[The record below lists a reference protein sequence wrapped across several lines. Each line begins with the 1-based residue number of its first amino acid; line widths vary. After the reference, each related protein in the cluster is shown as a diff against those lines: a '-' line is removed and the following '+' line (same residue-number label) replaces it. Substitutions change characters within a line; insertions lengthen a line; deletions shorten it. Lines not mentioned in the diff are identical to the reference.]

1 MIYEL
6 IIIGGGPAGCAGAVY
21 ASRKQIKT
29 AIVAYEFGGQSNVS
43 DDIQNWIGTPHISGA
58 ELAKSLEAHVR
69 EYAGNIVDVL
79 KGKKVAS
86 ISKNE
91 VEGKNV
97 FTVTLE
103 SGESL
108 ESQTVLIT
116 AGSNHRK
123 LEAKNA
129 DMFEHKGLTYCASCD
144 GPFFTGMPVVVIGG
158 GNAGLESALQLSAYC
173 SKVYLL
179 NRSDKFRA
187 DEVTIATAK
196 NNPKIEIIPNAVS
209 IEVLGDET
217 NTFVAGLL
225 YKDVLT
231 NEEIK
236 LDVKGIFVEIGQLPN
251 TGIAGELVNK
261 DPHGKIIV
269 DHKSM
274 KTSLSG
280 IWAAGDCTDV
290 LYHQNNIAAGDAV
303 KALED
308 IYQWLQTQK

>member
-1 MIYEL
+1 MYEL
-6 IIIGGGPAGCAGAVY
+6 IIIGGGPAGCAAAVY
-21 ASRKQIKT
+21 AARKQIKT
-29 AIVAYEFGGQSNVS
+29 VIIAYEFGGQSNVS

-58 ELAKSLEAHVR
+58 ELAKNLETHVR
-69 EYAGNIVDVL
+69 EYANDIVTIL
-79 KGKKVAS
+79 KGKKVAN
-86 ISKNE
+86 ISKSEANDSIVFKIDLENGE
-91 VEGKNV
+91 V
-97 FTVTLE
+97 LE
-103 SGESL
+103 SKA
-108 ESQTVLIT
+108 VLIT
-116 AGSNHRK
+116 AGSNRRK

-144 GPFFTGMPVVVIGG
+144 GPFFTNMPVVVIGG

-187 DEVTIATAK
+187 DEVTIQTAK
-196 NNPKIEIIPNAVS
+196 NNPKIEIISNAVS
-209 IEVLGDET
+209 VEVLGDET
-217 NTFVAGLL
+217 NTFVGGLI
-225 YKDVLT
+225 YKNVLT

-251 TGIAGELVNK
+251 TGIARELVDK
-261 DPHGKIIV
+261 DSHGKIII
-269 DHKSM
+269 DHKHM
-274 KTSLSG
+274 RTSNDG

-308 IYQWLQTQK
+308 IYQWLQIKK